1 MIFKQLL
8 QESKISF
15 RKIIGLG
22 IISAVA
28 SCVMLAILNNA
39 TSEVKVGE
47 ANYQGFLLFMIALV
61 LSVLTKKVS
70 LDRTQNIVQG
80 VLRGI
85 RIRIADKIRKSSLVS
100 FETRGKE
107 IYYVALTQ
115 QTSFIS
121 NSSMT
126 LINASQSLVII
137 FACIFYIGWISPVS
151 LLLILVFVA
160 AGILLYQL
168 KEGEF
173 QSKIIKAT
181 QKESRFFALLNHILD
196 GFKELNLSNR
206 KSDAVFREFNTISDQ
221 ATALKVATGAKLTE
235 TIMFSQAY
243 MYILIAAL
251 IVVFPFFE
259 LTPYS
264 EIPKLIVAVLFFWS
278 SLESVVAAIPDFAKA
293 STAMAQLSQLE
304 QELEHVEDLIAPKSQ
319 TTQDP
324 FTFRAELALN
334 QLVYRHQGKDDEVV
348 FQVGPVDAKVK
359 KGEILF
365 ICGGNGSG
373 KTSLIKALSSLY
385 PPSSGELTLD
395 GQEISKEERFH
406 YRQLFSVVYS
416 DFHLFDKLYGLRD
429 IDHKRV
435 NGLLDQ
441 LGLSSKTAFI
451 GNAFTNLNLS
461 HGQRKRLAIVVSLL
475 EERPIYLFDEPAAEL
490 DPEFRKYFYET
501 FLPELRDEGK
511 TIVVITHDDR
521 YFSCCD
527 RILKMDSGLIVEEQ
541 QL

>member
-395 GQEISKEERFH
+395 GHEISKEERFH

-441 LGLSSKTAFI
+441 LGLSSKTAFT

-527 RILKMDSGLIVEEQ
+527 RILKMDSGLIVEEK